1 MDQDQRQALIQQ
13 YRDGHRVLAAAL
25 AGTTDAELDAP
36 PPDGGWTARQVVHH
50 VPDSEM
56 TSAIRLRRLV
66 AEDRPELNGYDE
78 EQFAR
83 RLYYDRPIAASLE
96 AVRAVRAV
104 TAELLDR
111 LSPEEWAR
119 EGSHDQHDAYSVEV
133 WLEIYAAHCH
143 DHAEQIKRALSAA
156 RIGAT
161 ATPDTRASLSS

>member
-1 MDQDQRQALIQQ
+1 MDQKQRQALIRR

-25 AGTTDAELDAP
+25 AGATDAELDAQ
-36 PPDGGWTARQVVHH
+36 PPDGGWTARQIAHH

-66 AEDRPELNGYDE
+66 AEERPEMYAYDE
-78 EQFAR
+78 EGFAQ
-83 RLYYDRPIAASLE
+83 RLYYDRPIAAALD

-111 LSPEEWAR
+111 LSPEEWVR

-143 DHAEQIKRALSAA
+143 EHAEQITRALSAA
-156 RIGAT
+156 REKAAVGG
-161 ATPDTRASLSS
+161 